1 MQSNLEKYWRLRMLP
16 EDKKS
21 LKRIETLKVRDD
33 IPKDLGIAIE
43 AFMQQAI
50 IIGEYELDHMP
61 VEYMENLLKT
71 FAKYPEYATTFMDM
85 IEILEKNEIIES

>member
-1 MQSNLEKYWRLRMLP
+1 MLA

-21 LKRIETLKVRDD
+21 LQRIKTLKVRDD

-43 AFMQQAI
+43 AFMQQVV

-71 FAKYPEYATTFMDM
+71 FARYPEYCETFMEM
-85 IEILEKNEIIES
+85 IKILEENELVES

>member
-1 MQSNLEKYWRLRMLP
+1 MLP

-21 LKRIETLKVRDD
+21 LQRIKTLKVRND

-71 FAKYPEYATTFMDM
+71 FAKYPEYDTTFMDM

>member
-1 MQSNLEKYWRLRMLP
+1 MLP

-21 LKRIETLKVRDD
+21 LQRMKTLKVRED
-33 IPKDLGIAIE
+33 IPKDLGVAIE

>member
-1 MQSNLEKYWRLRMLP
+1 MSP
-16 EDKKS
+16 EDKKH
-21 LKRIETLKVRDD
+21 LQRMKTLKIRED
-33 IPKDLGIAIE
+33 IPKDLGVAIE
-43 AFMQQAI
+43 TFMQQAI

-61 VEYMENLLKT
+61 MEYMENLLVS

>member
-1 MQSNLEKYWRLRMLP
+1 MQSNLEKYWRLRMLA

-21 LKRIETLKVRDD
+21 LLRIKTLKVRDD

-43 AFMQQAI
+43 AFMQQVI
-50 IIGEYELDHMP
+50 IIGDYELDYMP

-71 FAKYPEYATTFMDM
+71 FARYPEYCETFMDM
-85 IEILEKNEIIES
+85 VKILEENELIES

>member
-1 MQSNLEKYWRLRMLP
+1 MQSNLEKYWRLRMLA

-21 LKRIETLKVRDD
+21 LERIKTLKVRED
-33 IPKDLGIAIE
+33 IPKDLGVAIE

>member
-1 MQSNLEKYWRLRMLP
+1 MQSNLEKYWRLRMLA

-21 LKRIETLKVRDD
+21 LLRIKTLKVRDD

-43 AFMQQAI
+43 AFMQQAV
-50 IIGEYELDHMP
+50 IIGEYDLDHMP
-61 VEYMENLLKT
+61 MEYMENLLKS

-85 IEILEKNEIIES
+85 VEILEKNEIIES

>member
-1 MQSNLEKYWRLRMLP
+1 MLP

-21 LKRIETLKVRDD
+21 LQRIKTLKVRDD

-43 AFMQQAI
+43 AFMQQAV

-61 VEYMENLLKT
+61 MEYMENLLKS

-85 IEILEKNEIIES
+85 VEILERNEIIEN

>member
-85 IEILEKNEIIES
+85 VEILEKNEIIES

>member
-1 MQSNLEKYWRLRMLP
+1 MLP

-21 LKRIETLKVRDD
+21 LQRMKTLKVRED
-33 IPKDLGIAIE
+33 IPKDLGVAIE
-43 AFMQQAI
+43 AFMQQAV

-61 VEYMENLLKT
+61 MEYMENLLKS

-85 IEILEKNEIIES
+85 VEILERNEIIES

>member
-1 MQSNLEKYWRLRMLP
+1 MLA

-21 LKRIETLKVRDD
+21 LKRIKTLKVRVD

-43 AFMQQAI
+43 AFMQQAV
-50 IIGEYELDHMP
+50 IIGEYDLDHMP

-71 FAKYPEYATTFMDM
+71 FARYPEYCETFMEM
-85 IEILEKNEIIES
+85 VKILEENELVES

>member
-1 MQSNLEKYWRLRMLP
+1 MLS

-21 LKRIETLKVRDD
+21 LQRIKTLKVRDD

-43 AFMQQAI
+43 AFIQQVI
-50 IIGEYELDHMP
+50 IIGDYELDYMP

-71 FAKYPEYATTFMDM
+71 FARYPEYCETFMEM
-85 IEILEKNEIIES
+85 IKVLEENELIES

>member
-1 MQSNLEKYWRLRMLP
+1 MQSNLEIYWKLKMLP

-21 LKRIETLKVRDD
+21 LQRIKTLKVRDD

-43 AFMQQAI
+43 AFMQQAV

-61 VEYMENLLKT
+61 MEYMENLLKS
-71 FAKYPEYATTFMDM
+71 FAKYPEYCETFMDM
-85 IEILEKNEIIES
+85 VKILEENELIES